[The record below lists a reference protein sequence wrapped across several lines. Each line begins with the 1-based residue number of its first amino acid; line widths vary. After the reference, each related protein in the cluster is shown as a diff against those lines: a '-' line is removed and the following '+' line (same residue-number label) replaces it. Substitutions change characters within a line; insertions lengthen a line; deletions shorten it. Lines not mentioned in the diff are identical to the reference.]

1 MGTLILVII
10 ILMIRIK
17 SMMLIGIMGI
27 MGMAEVIPLLRLTQ
41 HGSTLVPKVPKNGI
55 ILSCTTVY
63 DKEPQ
68 DVEVPQAV
76 WAVFLRK
83 FISSLVREQ

>member
-1 MGTLILVII
+1 MGTLMLVII
-10 ILMIRIK
+10 ILMIKIK

-41 HGSTLVPKVPKNGI
+41 HGSTPEPRVPKNGVV
-55 ILSCTTVY
+55 LSCTTVY

-68 DVEVPQAV
+68 DAGDAPGG
-76 WAVFLRK
+76 
-83 FISSLVREQ
+83 

>member
-17 SMMLIGIMGI
+17 SMLLIGIMEI

-41 HGSTLVPKVPKNGI
+41 HGSTPVPMVPKM
-55 ILSCTTVY
+55 
-63 DKEPQ
+63 
-68 DVEVPQAV
+68 A
-76 WAVFLRK
+76 
-83 FISSLVREQ
+83 

>member
-1 MGTLILVII
+1 MGTLMSVII
-10 ILMIRIK
+10 ILMVRIK

-41 HGSTLVPKVPKNGI
+41 HGSKPVPRVPKNGI
-55 ILSCTTVY
+55 VLSCTAVY

-68 DVEVPQAV
+68 DAGGAPGD
-76 WAVFLRK
+76 
-83 FISSLVREQ
+83 